1 MELLEI
7 EEKHQLK
14 REAAAAV
21 LRDIADS
28 LSRHNNLEFK
38 RDGLRY
44 TVAVADDVELEVE
57 LEIEDSGSSLEIEIS
72 W

>member
-7 EEKHQLK
+7 EEKHQLQ
-14 REAAAAV
+14 REQAAAV
-21 LRDIADS
+21 LREIADS

-44 TVAVADDVELEVE
+44 TIDVADQVE
-57 LEIEDSGSSLEIEIS
+57 LEIELEIEDTGSSLEIEIT